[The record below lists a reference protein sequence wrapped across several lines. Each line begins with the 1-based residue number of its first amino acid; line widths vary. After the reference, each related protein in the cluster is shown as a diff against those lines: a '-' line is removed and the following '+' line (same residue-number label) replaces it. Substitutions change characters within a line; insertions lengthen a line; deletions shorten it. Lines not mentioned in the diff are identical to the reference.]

1 MYYSTEGQII
11 TTEIQLPH
19 AGITGLGSWL
29 FTWKDSP
36 QFSVLTMP
44 TLNIVYDSTMCV
56 KRYYGS

>member
-36 QFSVLTMP
+36 QVQCVDNANIKHSVRF
-44 TLNIVYDSTMCV
+44 YDVC
-56 KRYYGS
+56 